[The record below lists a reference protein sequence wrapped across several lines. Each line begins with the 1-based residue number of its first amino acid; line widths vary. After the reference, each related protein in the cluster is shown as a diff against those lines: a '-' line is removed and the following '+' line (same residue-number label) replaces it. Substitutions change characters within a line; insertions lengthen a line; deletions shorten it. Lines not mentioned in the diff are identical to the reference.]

1 MSSLVFRKTDAGR
14 AEIGQRSAGLVPAA
28 RQLLILVNGVDSVQ
42 ALLAKGLGDVRGHL
56 DTLLSLRLIE
66 PVLAAPK
73 AAPPPP
79 PAAAA
84 PVPSP
89 DPSPAPAAVA
99 VSQPA
104 PAAEAD
110 DPQRLLALQRRA
122 YQTLQ
127 PHFGPDT
134 PTVAQDLLA
143 ARSIAQYLAALDGI
157 QAKLAI
163 YMGRKQAEREV
174 DALRR

>member
-1 MSSLVFRKTDAGR
+1 MSSLVFRKTESGR
-14 AEIGQRSAGLVPAA
+14 AEIGQRRAGLVPAA

-56 DTLLSLRLIE
+56 DTLLSLSLIE
-66 PVLAAPK
+66 PVPAAPK
-73 AAPPPP
+73 AAPSP
-79 PAAAA
+79 PAA
-84 PVPSP
+84 
-89 DPSPAPAAVA
+89 PSPAPAVSPASAV
-99 VSQPA
+99 
-104 PAAEAD
+104 EAD

-122 YQTLQ
+122 WQTLQ

-143 ARSIAQYLAALDGI
+143 ARSIAQYLASLDAI

>member
-1 MSSLVFRKTDAGR
+1 MSSAVFRKTEAGR
-14 AEIGQRSAGLVPAA
+14 AEIAQRQAGLAPAT

-66 PVLAAPK
+66 PLPAAPK
-73 AAPPPP
+73 VAPPPP
-79 PAAAA
+79 A
-84 PVPSP
+84 VPP
-89 DPSPAPAAVA
+89 PSPAPAPE
-99 VSQPA
+99 S
-104 PAAEAD
+104 D

-143 ARSIAQYLAALDGI
+143 ARSIAQYLASLDGI

-174 DALRR
+174 EALRR

>member
-1 MSSLVFRKTDAGR
+1 MSGLVYRKTESGK
-14 AEIGQRSAGLVPAA
+14 AEIAQRRAGLAPAA

-42 ALLAKGLGDVRGHL
+42 VLLAKGLGDVRGHL
-56 DTLLSLRLIE
+56 DTLLALRLIE
-66 PVLAAPK
+66 PVTASPK
-73 AAPPPP
+73 ATP
-79 PAAAA
+79 
-84 PVPSP
+84 
-89 DPSPAPAAVA
+89 PAPA
-99 VSQPA
+99 P
-104 PAAEAD
+104 EGD

-143 ARSIAQYLAALDGI
+143 ARSIAQYLASLDAI

-163 YMGRKQAEREV
+163 YMGRKQAEREI